1 MADNP
6 FAKYATAN
14 PFTVAPADKYK
25 EAGLQNEAARL
36 ALARETNARAAA
48 AQAQAAQIA
57 ANQRR
62 QNPISPADATFIR
75 GLMEQGQGA
84 TGMARTIENAA
95 GAIDRLGTGPMR
107 AKMLSAA
114 IPEEG
119 GGVMDTLG
127 GAMFGGLVNK
137 QTVDD
142 WQTLR
147 ALQNS
152 AVLDKQI
159 EQKGP
164 QTDSDALRMKLASI
178 SPDKTVKANAEV
190 IGQTMLGSQLMKH
203 KPDFYTKWA
212 NKYGSLTAVSPGGQT
227 VNSAWDALQNDAMNR
242 YNNDP
247 RIKAMRAGQPA
258 QQKRQDTG
266 WKVERIED

>member
-1 MADNP
+1 MAGP
-6 FAKYATAN
+6 WEKYAKQSG
-14 PFTVAPADKYK
+14 PVMVAPPDRYK
-25 EAGLQNEAARL
+25 EQGLKNEGARL
-36 ALARETNARAAA
+36 GLAISANNRAANAEGRAAA
-48 AQAQAAQIA
+48 AEAY
-57 ANQRR
+57 QRR
-62 QNPISPADATFIR
+62 QNPINPADATFIR
-75 GLMEQGQGA
+75 SLMEQSQGA
-84 TGMARTIENAA
+84 SGMARTIDNAA

-127 GAMFGGLVNK
+127 GALFGGMVDK

-227 VNSAWDALQNDAMNR
+227 VNSAWDALQADAMRR

-247 RIKAMRAGQPA
+247 RIKGMRTGQPA
-258 QQKRQDTG
+258 PKRQDTG